1 MRKSDIYRLID
12 ESEPKLRYRIAK
24 EIKAERANL
33 SSVVDAAMEVHIE
46 SDLESKDIELK
57 SLAWMER
64 IRITNNTRSQNV
76 ASELLKSKVISLSKE
91 PNNGGWIVYIK
102 ESRGSVIYVPFDN
115 KFKTSDKKT
124 ISISEFISITNP
136 LRSLFC
142 GGKLNSKASTK
153 RILKAIQDS
162 KKHEHGIECNN

>member
-91 PNNGGWIVYIK
+91 PNNG
-102 ESRGSVIYVPFDN
+102 
-115 KFKTSDKKT
+115 
-124 ISISEFISITNP
+124 
-136 LRSLFC
+136 
-142 GGKLNSKASTK
+142 
-153 RILKAIQDS
+153 
-162 KKHEHGIECNN
+162 